1 MKLQLKTVQLHWN
14 KEYIEDNVLIKIND
28 YDTFMDNISKEA
40 DKSINNYLCIK
51 NENIEDILEDF

>member
-1 MKLQLKTVQLHWN
+1 
-14 KEYIEDNVLIKIND
+14 
-28 YDTFMDNISKEA
+28 MDNISKEV